1 MHVWMHD
8 EVDDEH
14 DEHDDLDSDN
24 EIDDHIDVDEHDE
37 NEYILILID
46 LEHGT
51 LDEVDEH

>member
-1 MHVWMHD
+1 MHD

-14 DEHDDLDSDN
+14 DEHDDLDFDN